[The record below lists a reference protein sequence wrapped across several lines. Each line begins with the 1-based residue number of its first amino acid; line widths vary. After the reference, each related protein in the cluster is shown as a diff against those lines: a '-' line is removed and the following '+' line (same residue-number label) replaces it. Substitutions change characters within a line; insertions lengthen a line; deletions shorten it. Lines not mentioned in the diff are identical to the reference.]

1 MKNWNEMSDIS
12 VKRFLSHYEDQVI
25 YVINTGFQDK
35 WMVISED
42 AHEMTLGTAF
52 VGTMA
57 EVEQKFDIKL

>member
-1 MKNWNEMSDIS
+1 MKKWNEMSDIS
-12 VKRFLSHYEDQVI
+12 VKRFLSHYEDEVI

-52 VGTMA
+52 IGTMV